1 MKILK
6 IGLLTAIFALLGANF
21 APVASAQYYYGR
33 TPYLTVS
40 GQSGNNL
47 TFNVSNADPN
57 SRVIL
62 YARNTGGTLWS
73 TSIDSIG
80 QTDGSGYLNTFL
92 NPGISGSA
100 EFKVTVNGADS
111 NIAQSGYGGCGYQG
125 CGGCTYNCG
134 TPYGFSLSQNS
145 INLTAGQSLVV
156 TANNS
161 YGGSLYVSSNS
172 NSSVASYTVSGNQIT
187 IYGITSGSA
196 TINVCASGSG
206 AACASVYVTVSGS
219 STTGNVWFSPSSPS
233 MYVGQSLAVSINSS
247 AYATGLYGSS
257 SYYVSSNSNSSVVT
271 ASVSGTVLNLYA
283 NQSGSTT
290 ISVCHNSLGYCGSLY
305 VTVTGGSGTGNL
317 WLSQTNVNLSSS
329 QNQTITINSSN
340 PSAGA
345 YYISSQSSYNVV
357 TASISSNSL
366 YLNAQNSGNST
377 IMVCQ
382 YNTSACATLYVVVS
396 GGSGYGNIWFSPSSV
411 NMTSGQTTNVFIYSS
426 GGYGSGYYISSNSNS
441 FVAAANISGSQI
453 NLTAQNSGST
463 TIMVCQVSNSSS
475 CGNITVNVIGSSG
488 GSYITFSQNN
498 LNLTSG
504 QSANVTVYG
513 NGSYYVS
520 SNSNSNVASASLTG
534 NTINIYANNSGNSAV
549 VICQNN
555 PYGCGTLMINVT
567 GSGGYGG
574 TLYFNSTT
582 LPVMVLGQYYN
593 YQLQVSGGSTPYT
606 FQVISGQLP
615 NGLYLNSSGLIY
627 GTPQNSSNSS
637 FSIRVNDNYG
647 RNSTASFTISGSGGG
662 VLGNSTYPNG
672 QLVKEN
678 GTVYIMY
685 RGQKSGFSSGV
696 VFTNF
701 GFKFGN
707 VLNIGYS
714 NIPNTGY
721 VINNSNTSHPWG
733 AWVQSGQAIYFVHQ
747 DGLIPVPSWDVFI
760 NNRGQ
765 SSFVVPANIYDF
777 QRTILSSMV
786 NNDSRLY

>member
-6 IGLLTAIFALLGANF
+6 IGLLTAIFAVLGANF

-40 GQSGNNL
+40 GQSGSTL
-47 TFNVSNADPN
+47 TFSVSNADSN

-80 QTDGSGYLNTFL
+80 QTDQSGYLNTSL

-100 EFKVTVNGADS
+100 EFKVTVNGIDS

-145 INLTAGQSLVV
+145 VNLTAGQSLIV
-156 TANNS
+156 TAYNS
-161 YGGSLYVSSNS
+161 YGSGLYISSNS
-172 NSSVASYTVSGNQIT
+172 NSSVASYTLSGNQIT
-187 IYGITSGSA
+187 VYGIASGST
-196 TINVCASGSG
+196 TINVCASGSTG
-206 AACASVYVTVSGS
+206 CASLYVTVSGS
-219 STTGNVWFSPSSPS
+219 GYGGNVWFSPSNPS

-257 SYYVSSNSNSSVVT
+257 SYYVSSNSNSSVAT

-283 NQSGSTT
+283 YQSGSTT
-290 ISVCHNSLGYCGSLY
+290 ISVCHNSLSYCGSLY
-305 VTVTGGSGTGNL
+305 VTVTGGSGYGNL
-317 WLSQTNVNLSSS
+317 WLSQSNVNLTSGQS
-329 QNQTITINSSN
+329 QTVTINSSN

-357 TASISSNSL
+357 TASIGSNSL
-366 YLNAQNSGNST
+366 YLNAQNFGNST
-377 IMVCQ
+377 IIVCQ
-382 YNTSACATLYVVVS
+382 YNTSACATLYVTVT
-396 GGSGYGNIWFSPSSV
+396 GGSGYGNVWFSPSSV
-411 NMTSGQTTNVFIYSS
+411 NMTSGQTTNVNIYSS

-441 FVAAANISGSQI
+441 FIAAANISGSQL

-463 TIMVCQVSNSSS
+463 TITVCQTSSSSS
-475 CGNITVNVIGSSG
+475 CGNLLVTVTGSSG

-498 LNLTSG
+498 LNLNSG
-504 QSANVTVYG
+504 QSVNVTVYG
-513 NGSYYVS
+513 NGSYYIS
-520 SNSNSNVASASLTG
+520 SNSNSNVASASLSG
-534 NTINIYANNSGNSAV
+534 NTINIYANNFGNSAI

-555 PYGCGTLMINVT
+555 PYGCGTLMVNVT

-593 YQLQVSGGSTPYT
+593 YQLQVSGGSTPYN

-615 NGLYLNSSGLIY
+615 NGLYMSTSGLIY
-627 GTPQNSSNSS
+627 GTPQNSSQSS
-637 FSIRVNDNYG
+637 FTIKVNDNYG
-647 RNSTASFTISGSGGG
+647 RTATANFNIGGGG
-662 VLGNSTYPNG
+662 VLGASIYPSG
-672 QLVKEN
+672 QLIKEN
-678 GTVYIMY
+678 GTVYIIY
-685 RGQKSGFSSGV
+685 RGQKNGFASATA
-696 VFTNF
+696 FTNF
-701 GFKFGN
+701 GFKFSN
-707 VLNIGYS
+707 VLATGYTG
-714 NIPNTGY
+714 IPDSGY
-721 VINNSNTSHPWG
+721 VISNSNTSHPWG
-733 AWVQSGQAIYFVHQ
+733 SWVQSGSTIYFVHQ
-747 DGLIPVPSWDVFI
+747 DGLIPVPAWDIFI

-777 QRTILSSMV
+777 QRTILSPMV